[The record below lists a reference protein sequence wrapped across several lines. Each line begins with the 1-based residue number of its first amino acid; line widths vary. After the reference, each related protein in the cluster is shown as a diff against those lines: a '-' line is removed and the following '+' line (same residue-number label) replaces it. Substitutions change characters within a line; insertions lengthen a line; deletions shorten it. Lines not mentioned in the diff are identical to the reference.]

1 MADEG
6 FDAEN
11 VILVTFREGG
21 RAYEA
26 MTALGELDSQKQIEV
41 VSAAVVTRGED
52 GQIQVK
58 DETADYDLPG
68 TAAGGILGLVIG
80 ILGGPLG
87 VLIGGSY
94 GLLVGSLFD
103 AADSDDTQS
112 VLAEM
117 SKRIEP
123 GSTAVLAEVVEPSYE
138 VIDTAMARL
147 SGSIVR
153 QSVYALE
160 SELAAA
166 EEAQRKAKAAA
177 RKELREARHEKTR
190 EQVDAKME
198 ELKAKF
204 HRSEKAAHT
213 SA

>member
-1 MADEG
+1 
-6 FDAEN
+6 
-11 VILVTFREGG
+11 
-21 RAYEA
+21 

-123 GSTAVLAEVVEPSYE
+123 AAPPRCWLRWSKPSYE
-138 VIDTAMARL
+138 VIDRAIARL
-147 SGSIVR
+147 SLPI
-153 QSVYALE
+153 E
-160 SELAAA
+160 SS
-166 EEAQRKAKAAA
+166 A
-177 RKELREARHEKTR
+177 REHDARPEPCGQ
-190 EQVDAKME
+190 E
-198 ELKAKF
+198 
-204 HRSEKAAHT
+204 
-213 SA
+213 